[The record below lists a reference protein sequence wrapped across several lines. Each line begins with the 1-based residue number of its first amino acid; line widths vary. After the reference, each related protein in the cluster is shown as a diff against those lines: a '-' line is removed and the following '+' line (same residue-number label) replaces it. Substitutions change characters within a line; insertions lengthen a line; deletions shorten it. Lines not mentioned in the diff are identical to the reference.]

1 MEISGNA
8 FVSGLNAVQSGSAR
22 VAQAGSEIARNTVEA
37 RSAQAEQMVELTRG
51 KLEAQSGARV
61 IEVADETLGTLIDTH
76 ACGRPDPSFSD
87 CHPAAPEACRALRHG
102 LY

>member
-37 RSAQAEQMVELTRG
+37 RSPQAEQMVELTRG
-51 KLEAQSGARV
+51 NLEAQSGARV

-76 ACGRPDPSFSD
+76 A
-87 CHPAAPEACRALRHG
+87 
-102 LY
+102 

>member
-37 RSAQAEQMVELTRG
+37 RSAQAEQMVE
-51 KLEAQSGARV
+51 AQSGARV

-76 ACGRPDPSFSD
+76 A
-87 CHPAAPEACRALRHG
+87 
-102 LY
+102 

>member
-37 RSAQAEQMVELTRG
+37 RSPQAEQMVELTRG

-61 IEVADETLGTLIDTH
+61 IEVADGS
-76 ACGRPDPSFSD
+76 GRPRLFLFRLSPGG
-87 CHPAAPEACRALRHG
+87 P
-102 LY
+102 

>member
-37 RSAQAEQMVELTRG
+37 RSPQAEQIVELTRG

-61 IEVADETLGTLIDTH
+61 IEVADETLGTLINTH
-76 ACGRPDPSFSD
+76 A
-87 CHPAAPEACRALRHG
+87 
-102 LY
+102 

>member
-37 RSAQAEQMVELTRG
+37 RSPQAEQMVELTRG
-51 KLEAQSGARV
+51 KLEAQSG
-61 IEVADETLGTLIDTH
+61 
-76 ACGRPDPSFSD
+76 
-87 CHPAAPEACRALRHG
+87 
-102 LY
+102 

>member
-61 IEVADETLGTLIDTH
+61 IEVADETLGTLIEDH
-76 ACGRPDPSFSD
+76 ASLRGPRRRPPRPFLFRLS
-87 CHPAAPEACRALRHG
+87 PGGP
-102 LY
+102 

>member
-37 RSAQAEQMVELTRG
+37 RSPQAEQMVELTRG

-61 IEVADETLGTLIDTH
+61 IEVADETLGTLIDTTPDSL
-76 ACGRPDPSFSD
+76 AAGSGRPRLFLFRLSPGG
-87 CHPAAPEACRALRHG
+87 P
-102 LY
+102 

>member
-22 VAQAGSEIARNTVEA
+22 V
-37 RSAQAEQMVELTRG
+37 AQAEQMVELTRG

-76 ACGRPDPSFSD
+76 A
-87 CHPAAPEACRALRHG
+87 
-102 LY
+102 